1 MSPSPQ
7 SVLVIA
13 CGALA
18 HDLVRVKALNQWQ
31 HMDIQC
37 LPAELHNHPQ
47 KIPEAVR
54 EKIRE
59 NRGKYRRIFAAY
71 SDCGTGGLLDKMLA
85 RERVERLPGAH
96 CYEMFAGAK
105 KFGQLHEA
113 ELGTFYLTDFLA
125 THFDRLIV
133 KGLALDRFPQLK
145 DQFFSNYKKLVYLAQ
160 LDDRAIDE
168 KARNAANYLD
178 LEYQRILTRDQH
190 LESALSV
197 QIGSVRQRAQQTEMR
212 T

>member
-1 MSPSPQ
+1 MSSNPQQVLAQ

-18 HDLVRVKALNQWQ
+18 HDLVRVKALNQWR

-54 EKIRE
+54 NKIE
-59 NRGKYRRIFAAY
+59 QNRHKYQSIFVAY
-71 SDCGTGGLLDKMLA
+71 SDCGTGGLLDAVLQQYGI
-85 RERVERLPGAH
+85 ERLPGAH
-96 CYEMFAGAK
+96 CYEMFSGAK
-105 KFGQLHEA
+105 KFKELHEA

-125 THFDRLIV
+125 THFDRLII

-145 DQFFSNYKKLVYLAQ
+145 DQFFNNYKKLVYLAQ
-160 LDDRAIDE
+160 LDDMEIDK
-168 KARNAANYLD
+168 KARNAADYLE
-178 LEYQRILTRDQH
+178 LEYQRVLTRDQH
-190 LESALSV
+190 FEAALSV
-197 QIGSVRQRAQQTEMR
+197 QIGSVRH
-212 T
+212 